1 MLMPMRV
8 LLGSIIGFAL
18 LTAQAN
24 AAPIAHCL
32 LKPYAEVRAGPS
44 IGGHVLLSVSN
55 ELRVELLEEFGN
67 RWVWVSTD
75 GYRMRGFV
83 LRSSLKFCL
92 ERSPFRKFG
101 GLHSE
106 NEQAT

>member
-1 MLMPMRV
+1 LVTPGLASVSSAACTVDRNAAAGMLMPMRV

-67 RWVWVSTD
+67 RW
-75 GYRMRGFV
+75 GMGQ
-83 LRSSLKFCL
+83 
-92 ERSPFRKFG
+92 
-101 GLHSE
+101 H
-106 NEQAT
+106 

>member
-1 MLMPMRV
+1 MASEPQNPLGATV
-8 LLGSIIGFAL
+8 LAGLAL

-32 LKPYAEVRAGPS
+32 LKPYAEVRAVPITSGR
-44 IGGHVLLSVSN
+44 VLLSVPE
-55 ELRVELLEEFGN
+55 ELRVELHEEFGD

-75 GYRMRGFV
+75 THRVQGWV

-92 ERSPFRKFG
+92 ERSPFRK
-101 GLHSE
+101 
-106 NEQAT
+106 